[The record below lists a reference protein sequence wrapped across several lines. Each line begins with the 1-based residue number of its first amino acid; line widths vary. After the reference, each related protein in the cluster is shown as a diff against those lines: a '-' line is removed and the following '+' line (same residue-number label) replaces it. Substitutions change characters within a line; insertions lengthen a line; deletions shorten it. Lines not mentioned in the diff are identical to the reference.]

1 MKELKEKIKKLG
13 YEKINDIDE
22 STFVGKHKD
31 VYVYVKKVEGDQL
44 KPDLITNVTYEAMA
58 TDPMSTY
65 AWITNGTSNSYILV
79 EDEKAISEIPL
90 VVEGEEKFNFGRRQ
104 LTERDIWSINK
115 YQELQ
120 EKFDGI
126 HEMIYNMKDH
136 VNNSNDAIDEF
147 CKLIFMEVFRLSHT
161 DYILR
166 GGELEGKKFGD
177 IYRYEYIE
185 NAKDK
190 NKAVGEIRE
199 AFKIVKNHEDYVATL
214 DDGTR
219 AGIFSVDDY
228 VKLENPTIYI
238 TVLKTLQDLGT
249 LKTESG
255 ERPGTLLDLT
265 GDVAGRGFDVLLR
278 GKFENKGGM
287 GIYLTPRQVTEAA
300 VDMVMHDLTIGSKAS
315 KLIEKDFK
323 TGYPK
328 FKVGD
333 LCCGSAGFLIKM
345 LQEVKTYLLTKVGG
359 HSSKYYYEIFN
370 LMKEHSFIGA
380 DNSPGMVLKARLNMA
395 MNGAAKCPIF
405 QTRNSLMTENLE
417 PETFDAIITNPP
429 FAKGGVTKTIKK
441 GKSTIENPEGI
452 EIIAKY
458 SEDIDEDKQNK
469 MNPDKLS
476 LGSKPDSKG
485 KWKEVKSIDPA
496 VLFIDRNLQLLKK
509 GGLLMIVIP
518 DGILSN
524 SGDKY
529 VREYIMGK
537 KNPVTGEFEGGKAIL
552 KAVISLPAETFSLS
566 GAGAKTSLLYLKKKE
581 HPGEKQG
588 PVFMAV
594 ADEVGFTVKQNVE
607 IQLGDDHNDLLKIVD
622 AYKKGNPEDV
632 E

>member
-1 MKELKEKIKKLG
+1 MNELKEKVKKLG
-13 YEKINDIDE
+13 YEKIQEIDE
-22 STFVGKHKD
+22 STFIGSHKD
-31 VYVYVKKVEGDQL
+31 VYVYVKKVDDDQL
-44 KPDLITNVTYEAMA
+44 KPDLITNITYEAMG

-90 VVEGEEKFNFGRRQ
+90 VVEGKEKFNFARRQ
-104 LTERDIWSINK
+104 LTDRDIWSINK

-147 CKLIFMEVFRLSHT
+147 CKLIYMEVFRLSHI
-161 DYILR
+161 DYTLR
-166 GGELEGKKFGD
+166 GGELEGKKFDD

-185 NAKDK
+185 NAEDK
-190 NKAVGEIRE
+190 SKAIAEIRE

-214 DDGTR
+214 DDGTK
-219 AGIFSVDDY
+219 AAIFSVDDY
-228 VKLENPTIYI
+228 VKLENPNIYI
-238 TVLKTLQDLGT
+238 SVLKTLQDLGP
-249 LKTESG
+249 LKTETG

-265 GDVAGRGFDVLLR
+265 GDVAGRVFDVLLR

-300 VDMVMHDLTIGSKAS
+300 VDMVVHDLTKDGSG
-315 KLIEKDFK
+315 KLIETDPN

-333 LCCGSAGFLIKM
+333 LCCGSAGFLIKL
-345 LQEVKTYLLTKVGG
+345 LQEIKNHMLTRLGG
-359 HSSKYYYEIFN
+359 NTKYYEEVFD

-405 QTRNSLMTENLE
+405 QTRNSLTTENLE

-429 FAKGGVTKTIKK
+429 FAKGGVSKTIKK

-452 EIIAKY
+452 EIISKY

-469 MNPDKLS
+469 MNSNKLS

-485 KWKEVKSIDPA
+485 KWKEVNSIDPA

-537 KNPVTGEFEGGKAIL
+537 KNEVTGEFEGGKAIL

-581 HPGEKQG
+581 HSGEKQG

-607 IQLGDDHNDLLKIVD
+607 IQLGDDRNDLLKIVE
-622 AYKKGNPEDV
+622 AYKKGIPDNIE
-632 E
+632 

>member
-1 MKELKEKIKKLG
+1 MQELKDKVKKLG
-13 YEKINDIDE
+13 YEAITEIDE
-22 STFVGKHKD
+22 TTFIASHKD
-31 VYVYVKKVEGDQL
+31 IYVYVKKVEDEQL
-44 KPDLITNVTYEAMA
+44 KPELVNNITYDAMG

-65 AWITNGTSNSYILV
+65 AWITNGSSNSYVLV
-79 EDEKAISEIPL
+79 EEEKAISEIPP
-90 VVEGEEKFNFGRRQ
+90 VIEGEEKFNFGRRQ
-104 LTERDIWSINK
+104 LTERDIWSIKK

-126 HEMIYNMKDH
+126 HEMIYGMKDH

-147 CKLIFMEVFRLSHT
+147 CKLIFMEVFRLNHE
-161 DYILR
+161 DYVLR
-166 GGELEGKKFGD
+166 GGNLEGKKFND
-177 IYRYEYIE
+177 IFRYEYIE
-185 NAKDK
+185 NAEDK
-190 NKAVGEIRE
+190 NKAVQDIRE
-199 AFKIVKNHEDYVATL
+199 AFKVVKNHEDYVATL
-214 DDGTR
+214 DDGSK
-219 AGIFSVDDY
+219 APIFGADEY
-228 VKLENPTIYI
+228 IKLENPTIYI
-238 TVLKTLQDLGT
+238 TVLKTLQDLGPIN
-249 LKTESG
+249 TENG
-255 ERPGTLLDLT
+255 EKHGTLLDLT
-265 GDVAGRGFDVLLR
+265 GDVAGRVFDVMLR

-300 VDMVMHDLTIGSKAS
+300 VEMVVHDLTKEGAG
-315 KLIEKDFK
+315 KLIEIDPK

-345 LQEVKTYLLTKVGG
+345 LQEIKTHMLTKLGG
-359 HSSKYYYEIFN
+359 NTKHYEQVFE

-395 MNGAAKCPIF
+395 MNGATKCPIF

-417 PETFDAIITNPP
+417 AETFDAIITNPP
-429 FAKGGVTKTIKK
+429 FAKGGVSKTIKK
-441 GKSTIENPEGI
+441 GKTTIENPEGI
-452 EIIAKY
+452 EILNRY
-458 SEDIDEDKQNK
+458 SMDIDGDGQNK
-469 MNPDKLS
+469 MNPDELS

-485 KWKEVKSIDPA
+485 KWKQVNSIDPA

-537 KNPVTGEFEGGKAIL
+537 KNEVTGEFEGGKAIL
-552 KAVISLPAETFSLS
+552 KAVISLPSETFSLS

-581 HPGEKQG
+581 HSGEKQG

-607 IQLGDDHNDLLKIVD
+607 IQLGDDHNDLLKIVE
-622 AYKKGNPEDV
+622 AYKKGIQENV

>member
-13 YEKINDIDE
+13 YEKIDDIDE
-22 STFVGKHKD
+22 NTFVGRHKD
-31 VYVYVKKVEGDQL
+31 VYVYVKKVEDDQL

-58 TDPMSTY
+58 TDPMATY

-166 GGELEGKKFGD
+166 GGELEGKKFDD

-190 NKAVGEIRE
+190 SKAVGEIRE

-238 TVLKTLQDLGT
+238 TVLKTLQDLGP

-265 GDVAGRGFDVLLR
+265 GDVAGRVFDVLLR

-300 VDMVMHDLTIGSKAS
+300 VDMVVYDLTKDGAG
-315 KLIEKDFK
+315 KLIETDPK

-345 LQEVKTYLLTKVGG
+345 LQEIKNHMLTRLGG
-359 HSSKYYYEIFN
+359 NTKHYEEVFD

-429 FAKGGVTKTIKK
+429 FAKGGVSKTIKK

-469 MNPDKLS
+469 MNLDKLS

-485 KWKEVKSIDPA
+485 KWKEVNSIDPA

-537 KNPVTGEFEGGKAIL
+537 KNPVTGEFDGGKAIL
-552 KAVISLPAETFSLS
+552 KAVISLPSETFSLS

-581 HPGEKQG
+581 HSGEKQG

-607 IQLGDDHNDLLKIVD
+607 IQLGDDHNDLLKIVE
-622 AYKKGNPEDV
+622 AYKKGIEQDG

>member
-1 MKELKEKIKKLG
+1 MQELINKVKNLG
-13 YEKINDIDE
+13 YETIQKIDE
-22 STFVGKHKD
+22 TTIRANHKE
-31 VYVYVKKVEGDQL
+31 VYVYVKKVEDEQL
-44 KPDLITNVTYEAMA
+44 KPDLITSITYDAMG

-65 AWITNGTSNSYILV
+65 VWITNGTNNSYILV
-79 EDEKAISEIPL
+79 EEEKAISEIPP
-90 VVEGEEKFNFGRRQ
+90 VIKGEEKFNFGKRQ
-104 LTERDIWSINK
+104 LTERDIWSIHK

-126 HEMIYNMKDH
+126 HEMIYGMKDH

-147 CKLIFMEVFRLSHT
+147 CKLIFMEVFRLNHPG
-161 DYILR
+161 YILR
-166 GGELEGKKFGD
+166 GGELEGKRYDD
-177 IYRYEYIE
+177 IFRYENIE
-185 NAKDK
+185 KAEDK
-190 NKAVGEIRE
+190 NKVIQEIRE
-199 AFKIVKNHEDYVATL
+199 AFKIVKNHEDYVSTL
-214 DDGTR
+214 DDGSKS
-219 AGIFSVDDY
+219 AIFSADEY
-228 VKLENPTIYI
+228 VKLENPNIY
-238 TVLKTLQDLGT
+238 TSVLKTLQDLGPI
-249 LKTESG
+249 KVEG
-255 ERPGTLLDLT
+255 VERPGTLLDLT
-265 GDVAGRGFDVLLR
+265 GDVAGRVFDVLLR

-300 VDMVMHDLTIGSKAS
+300 AEIVVYDLTKDGAG
-315 KLIEKDFK
+315 KLIGIDPK
-323 TGYPK
+323 TGYPT

-345 LQEVKTYLLTKVGG
+345 LQEIKNHLLTKLGG
-359 HSSKYYYEIFN
+359 NTKHYEEVFE

-395 MNGAAKCPIF
+395 MNGAVKCPIF
-405 QTRNSLMTENLE
+405 QTRNSLMTENLV

-429 FAKGGVTKTIKK
+429 FSKTGISKEIKK
-441 GKSTIENPEGI
+441 GNTKIDNLEGI
-452 EIIAKY
+452 EIITKY
-458 SEDIDEDKQNK
+458 SEDIDEDGQNK

-485 KWKEVKSIDPA
+485 KWKQVNSIDPA

-537 KNPVTGEFEGGKAIL
+537 KNSVTGEFEGGKAIL
-552 KAVISLPAETFSLS
+552 KAVISLPTETFGLS

-594 ADEVGFTVKQNVE
+594 VDEVGFTVKQNVE
-607 IQLGDDHNDLLKIVD
+607 IQLGDDHNDLLKIVEV
-622 AYKKGNPEDV
+622 YKKGVPEDV

>member
-1 MKELKEKIKKLG
+1 MNKLKEKVKSLG
-13 YEKINDIDE
+13 YANIEEVDE
-22 STFVGKHKD
+22 NTFIGNHKD
-31 VYVYVKKVEGDQL
+31 IYVYVKKVDDEEL
-44 KPDLITNVTYEAMA
+44 KPDLISEITFEAMA

-65 AWITNGTSNSYILV
+65 AWITNGTSNSYLLV

-90 VVEGEEKFNFGRRQ
+90 VVEGEEKFHFGRRQ
-104 LTERDIWSINK
+104 LTERDRWSIQM

-120 EKFDGI
+120 ERFDGL

-147 CKLIFMEVFRLSHT
+147 CKLIYMEVFRLSHP
-161 DYILR
+161 DYILM
-166 GGELEGKKFGD
+166 GGDLEGKKFND
-177 IYRYEYIE
+177 IYRSEYIE
-185 NAKDK
+185 TAGDK
-190 NKAVGEIRE
+190 NKAVNEIRE
-199 AFKIVKNHEDYVATL
+199 AFKVVKNHDDYVATL
-214 DDGTR
+214 DDGSK
-219 AGIFSVDDY
+219 APIFSVDEY

-238 TVLKTLQDLGT
+238 NVLKSLQNLGVI
-249 LKTESG
+249 KTENG

-265 GDVAGRGFDVLLR
+265 GDVAGRVFDVLLR

-300 VDMVMHDLTIGSKAS
+300 VDMVVYDLTKDGAG
-315 KLIEKDFK
+315 KLIEADPK

-345 LQEVKTYLLTKVGG
+345 LQEIKNHMLTKLGG
-359 HSSKYYYEIFN
+359 NIRYYEEVFDK
-370 LMKEHSFIGA
+370 MKDHSFIGA

-405 QTRNSLMTENLE
+405 QTKNSLMTENLE
-417 PETFDAIITNPP
+417 PETFDVIITNPP
-429 FAKGGVTKTIKK
+429 FAKGGVSKTIKK
-441 GKSTIENPEGI
+441 GKTTIKNQDGI
-452 EIIAKY
+452 DIIKKY
-458 SEDIDEDKQNK
+458 SEDIDEDKQNR
-469 MNPDKLS
+469 MNSDKLS

-485 KWKEVKSIDPA
+485 KWKEVNSIDPA

-537 KNPVTGEFEGGKAIL
+537 KNEVTGEFEGGKAIL
-552 KAVISLPAETFSLS
+552 KAVISLPSETFSLS
-566 GAGAKTSLLYLKKKE
+566 GAGAKTSMLYLKKKE

-607 IQLGDDHNDLLKIVD
+607 IQLGDDHNDLLKIVE
-622 AYKKGNPEDV
+622 AYKKGINEDN
-632 E
+632 

>member
-1 MKELKEKIKKLG
+1 MKELKEKIKNLG
-13 YEKINDIDE
+13 YEKIDDIDE

-31 VYVYVKKVEGDQL
+31 VYVYVKKVEDDQL

-90 VVEGEEKFNFGRRQ
+90 IIEGEEKFNFARRQ

-166 GGELEGKKFGD
+166 GGELEGKRFDD

-185 NAKDK
+185 NAIDK
-190 NKAVGEIRE
+190 NKAVREIRE
-199 AFKIVKNHEDYVATL
+199 AFKIVKNHEDYVAIL

-238 TVLKTLQDLGT
+238 TVLKTLQDLGP
-249 LKTESG
+249 LKIESG

-265 GDVAGRGFDVLLR
+265 GDVAGRVFDVLLR

-300 VDMVMHDLTIGSKAS
+300 VDMVIYDLTKDGAG
-315 KLIEKDFK
+315 KLIETDPK

-345 LQEVKTYLLTKVGG
+345 LQEIKNHMLTRLGG
-359 HSSKYYYEIFN
+359 NTKHYEEVFD

-429 FAKGGVTKTIKK
+429 FAKGGVSKTIKK

-485 KWKEVKSIDPA
+485 KWKEVNSIDPA

-581 HPGEKQG
+581 HSGEKQG

-594 ADEVGFTVKQNVE
+594 AEEVGFTVKQNVE

-622 AYKKGNPEDV
+622 AYKKGNPEEV